1 MPRPARQA
9 VRVPDATSLTLTFFT
24 RPVLVVAR
32 ELLGKTFALKSGDAF
47 LAARIVETEA
57 YQSDI
62 DHASHAFRGRTPRN
76 SPMFGPPAHLYVYR
90 SYGIHHCLN
99 VVTTHDGGPA
109 SAVLIRAMEAREGEA
124 VMAKRRGTD
133 DHWALLRGPG
143 NLCQALGIDLSFNGR
158 DLMPGDPTLLD
169 SPPPPEP
176 VIVTT
181 RIGISRARDLPW
193 RYYLAGNPAVS
204 RRDRRAELAA
214 R

>member
-1 MPRPARQA
+1 
-9 VRVPDATSLTLTFFT
+9 VPDRTPLTLNFFT

-32 ELLGKTFALKSGDAF
+32 ELLGKSFVLENGGIV

-62 DHASHAFRGRTPRN
+62 DQASHAFRGRTPRN
-76 SPMFGPPAHLYVYR
+76 ASMFGPSGHLYVYR
-90 SYGIHHCLN
+90 SYGIHYCMN
-99 VVTTHDGGPA
+99 VVTTHGGGPA
-109 SAVLIRAMEAREGEA
+109 SAVLIRAMEAQEGEA
-124 VMAKRRGTD
+124 VMAGRRGTH

-158 DLMPGDPTLLD
+158 DLLTGNPTLLD
-169 SPPPPEP
+169 APPPTEP
-176 VIVTT
+176 VMVTT
-181 RIGISRARDLPW
+181 RIGISRAQDFPW
-193 RYYLAGNPAVS
+193 RYYLAGNAAVS

>member
-1 MPRPARQA
+1 MPDRTP
-9 VRVPDATSLTLTFFT
+9 LTLNFFT

-32 ELLGKTFALKSGDAF
+32 ELLGKSFVLENGGIV

-62 DHASHAFRGRTPRN
+62 DQASHAFRGRTPRN
-76 SPMFGPPAHLYVYR
+76 ASMFGPSGHLYVYR
-90 SYGIHHCLN
+90 SYGIHYCMN
-99 VVTTHDGGPA
+99 VVTTHGGGPA
-109 SAVLIRAMEAREGEA
+109 SAVLIRAMEAQEGEA
-124 VMAKRRGTD
+124 VMAGRRGTH

-158 DLMPGDPTLLD
+158 DLLTGNPTLLD
-169 SPPPPEP
+169 APPPTEP
-176 VIVTT
+176 VMVTT
-181 RIGISRARDLPW
+181 RIGISRAQDFPW
-193 RYYLAGNPAVS
+193 RYYLAGNAAVS

>member
-1 MPRPARQA
+1 MPNGTP
-9 VRVPDATSLTLTFFT
+9 LTLNFFT

-32 ELLGKTFALKSGDAF
+32 ELLGKSFVLENGGIV

-62 DHASHAFRGRTPRN
+62 DQASHAFRGRTPRN
-76 SPMFGPPAHLYVYR
+76 ASMFGPSGHLYVYR
-90 SYGIHHCLN
+90 SYGIHYCMN
-99 VVTTHDGGPA
+99 VVTTHGGGPA
-109 SAVLIRAMEAREGEA
+109 SAVLIRAMEAQEGEA
-124 VMAKRRGTD
+124 VMAGRRGTH

-158 DLMPGDPTLLD
+158 DLLTGNPTLLD
-169 SPPPPEP
+169 APPPTEP
-176 VIVTT
+176 VMVTT
-181 RIGISRARDLPW
+181 RIGISRAQDFPW
-193 RYYLAGNPAVS
+193 RYYLAGNAAVS